1 MSALSGKTIT
11 FTVTLGSPYRPFI
24 NVGDLVKIK
33 SKKRVWGEVTS
44 SDEYNAT
51 LKSIYRP
58 APRSRLNN
66 KGIFSKHKS
75 KIIKLTTKHT

>member
-1 MSALSGKTIT
+1 MTTI
-11 FTVTLGSPYRPFI
+11 TVTLRNEYRPLI
-24 NVGDLVKIK
+24 EVGQLVKIK

-51 LKSIYRP
+51 LKAIYRP

-66 KGIFSKHKS
+66 KGVFSKHKS
-75 KIIKLTTKHT
+75 KIIKLKK